1 MASPILAAIL
11 SFFIPGLGQFYA
23 GHFLRGV
30 GVFVISLIL
39 GAVGAVG
46 IFGLIIGSIIIL
58 ILTLILPLV
67 AFIFWIW
74 NIYDAYQLAA
84 KPIQM
89 A

>member
-39 GAVGAVG
+39 GAVG
-46 IFGLIIGSIIIL
+46 IFGSI
-58 ILTLILPLV
+58 TLILPLV